1 MLKGL
6 ILQFQWS
13 IKRALCS
20 LFLILSFLTIFF
32 LVSGSLFG
40 VFIVFFVCHLQLL
53 LFETL
58 FQLSPSFSLISID
71 NYNNNNNILVIIFF
85 SFPSLLVTLYIF
97 HVTSPSYE
105 HAWGYFIAFIHLG
118 KHFILNFVIDCLS
131 YWQRILAL
139 MTKWGSIINIRNQWN
154 ISQKSIF
161 SSRGIQLSYQVVF
174 TL

>member
-20 LFLILSFLTIFF
+20 LFLILSFLTIFFF

-85 SFPSLLVTLYIF
+85 FPVLTRDLVYIPCDFSLLRT
-97 HVTSPSYE
+97 
-105 HAWGYFIAFIHLG
+105 
-118 KHFILNFVIDCLS
+118 CL
-131 YWQRILAL
+131 RILYCIYSPRKTFHFKFCHWLFELLA
-139 MTKWGSIINIRNQWN
+139 THIGSDD
-154 ISQKSIF
+154 KV
-161 SSRGIQLSYQVVF
+161 GIYY
-174 TL
+174 